1 MHTVGELIRYLG
13 DSLRWTGIATS
24 QDGNAT
30 RIDYRNPSGDEFSM
44 IIELVNQIVLITIA
58 ERDRPDVKTANR
70 FSRLLGL
77 G

>member
-1 MHTVGELIRYLG
+1 
-13 DSLRWTGIATS
+13 
-24 QDGNAT
+24 
-30 RIDYRNPSGDEFSM
+30 M

-58 ERDRPDVKTANR
+58 ERDRPGVKTANR